1 MLLNTYRSFLSLF
14 IVILFSVNAFSNEN
28 IEFDINDKKQ
38 QCEII
43 GFKPETEKF
52 ADCVL
57 RLVELDVK
65 KQTQNQIVIAESS
78 GNKELANQLR
88 RQNNIQSSQALINL
102 GQQLMNPKRYN
113 SNIYMPQTQRCI
125 INGFG
130 SFATMRCR

>member
-14 IVILFSVNAFSNEN
+14 IVILFSLNAFSNEN

-65 KQTQNQIVIAESS
+65 KKTQSQIVIAESS
-78 GNKELANQLR
+78 GNQR
-88 RQNNIQSSQALINL
+88 VSQSIKTS
-102 GQQLMNPKRYN
+102 K
-113 SNIYMPQTQRCI
+113 
-125 INGFG
+125 
-130 SFATMRCR
+130 

>member
-65 KQTQNQIVIAESS
+65 KKNS
-78 GNKELANQLR
+78 K
-88 RQNNIQSSQALINL
+88 
-102 GQQLMNPKRYN
+102 PDRYCGKFWK
-113 SNIYMPQTQRCI
+113 SRV
-125 INGFG
+125 
-130 SFATMRCR
+130 S